1 MSVNQTAA
9 SDVPQVNRWA
19 QLVVG
24 IICMVMIANL
34 QYGWTYFV
42 VPMNEAHNWGIPAI
56 QVAFS
61 LFVLTETW
69 LIPIEGWFVDKYGPR
84 IVVVA
89 GGILVAIGW
98 IMNAYADTLFL
109 LYAAAIVSGIGAGC
123 VYGTC
128 VGNALKWFGDKRGL
142 AAGLTA
148 MGFGGGAAATVIP
161 IIYVIETYGY
171 QSAFLW
177 FGIGQGAI
185 VLLLAPFLRAPHPSQ
200 IKTSPKKKVNQ
211 SLRNFTPGEMLKTPL
226 FWVLYVMFTMVA
238 AGGLMAT
245 AQLGPIARD
254 FGLDRIEIVFLGIAG
269 TTLVVAGIVDNI
281 LNGVARPF
289 FGWVSDQIG
298 REITMFIA
306 FSLGAFSLWAWSISP
321 GARSTACSQPPAP
334 MLSARNMPRPM
345 PVSSTPPRARPRSSA
360 ARSRP
365 SCSLWRAVGSSCSGS
380 PPAWMRWR
388 PSWRSSCSSRC
399 SARTPVATR
408 RLRKPPPKPRSK
420 RPAYDVE
427 AFPVRGRLLRF
438 GGSARLPARAKS
450 RISDEATP
458 A

>member
-1 MSVNQTAA
+1 MSLNQAA
-9 SDVPQVNRWA
+9 AKDAPPVNRWF

-42 VPMNEAHNWGIPAI
+42 VPMNEAHQWGIPAI

-84 IVVVA
+84 VVVIV
-89 GGILVAIGW
+89 GGIFVALGW
-98 IMNAYADTLFL
+98 TMNAWADSLFL

-128 VGNALKWFGDKRGL
+128 VGNALKWFGDRRGL

-161 IIYVIETYGY
+161 IIYTIETYGY

-177 FGIGQGAI
+177 FGIGQGVI
-185 VLLLAPFLRAPHPSQ
+185 ILMLAPLLKAPLPGQ
-200 IKTSPKKKVNQ
+200 IKASTKKSVTQ
-211 SLRNFTPGEMLKTPL
+211 SARNFTPGEMLKTPL
-226 FWVLYVMFTMVA
+226 FWVLYAMFTMVA

-254 FGLDRIEIVFLGIAG
+254 FGLDKLEVVFFGIAG

-289 FGWVSDQIG
+289 FGWLSDQIG
-298 REITMFIA
+298 REITMFVA
-306 FSLGAFSLWAWSISP
+306 FTLGAFSMWGLSVS
-321 GARSTACSQPPAP
+321 GAEPYAFIILFGMVYFTWGEIYSLFPATCTDAFGAKYAATNAGLLYTAKGTAAVIGGP
-334 MLSARNMPRPM
+334 MAAALVAFAGSWEMVFWIAAAMDLIAAFMAILVLKPMRQAHTAAFAAPRP
-345 PVSSTPPRARPRSSA
+345 A
-360 ARSRP
+360 AP
-365 SCSLWRAVGSSCSGS
+365 QA
-380 PPAWMRWR
+380 A
-388 PSWRSSCSSRC
+388 
-399 SARTPVATR
+399 
-408 RLRKPPPKPRSK
+408 
-420 RPAYDVE
+420 E
-427 AFPVRGRLLRF
+427 
-438 GGSARLPARAKS
+438 
-450 RISDEATP
+450 
-458 A
+458 

>member
-1 MSVNQTAA
+1 MSVNQAA
-9 SDVPQVNRWA
+9 AQSAPPVNRWF
-19 QLVVG
+19 QLIVG

-84 IVVVA
+84 VVVVV

-98 IMNAYADTLFL
+98 MMNAYADTLFL

-177 FGIGQGAI
+177 FGIGQGLI
-185 VLLLAPFLRAPHPSQ
+185 VLLLAPFLKAPLPGQ
-200 IKTSPKKKVNQ
+200 IKATTKKRVNQ
-211 SLRNFTPGEMLKTPL
+211 SLRDFTPGEMLKTPL

-254 FGLDRIEIVFLGIAG
+254 FGLDRMEIVFLGIAG

-306 FSLGAFSLWAWSISP
+306 FSLGAFSLWALSIY
-321 GARSTACSQPPAP
+321 GAEPYAFVILFGMVYFTWGEIYSLFPATCTDAFGAKYAATNAGLLYTAKGTASIIGGPLAAVLVAMAGNWQLVFWIAAGMDAVAAIMALAILKP
-334 MLSARNMPRPM
+334 MLSAHTGRYAAPR
-345 PVSSTPPRARPRSSA
+345 
-360 ARSRP
+360 
-365 SCSLWRAVGSSCSGS
+365 G
-380 PPAWMRWR
+380 
-388 PSWRSSCSSRC
+388 
-399 SARTPVATR
+399 
-408 RLRKPPPKPRSK
+408 
-420 RPAYDVE
+420 
-427 AFPVRGRLLRF
+427 
-438 GGSARLPARAKS
+438 
-450 RISDEATP
+450 ATP
-458 A
+458 QAAE

>member
-1 MSVNQTAA
+1 MSANLAA
-9 SDVPQVNRWA
+9 TPDAPPVNRWF

-42 VPMNEAHNWGIPAI
+42 VPINEAHQWGIPAI

-84 IVVVA
+84 VVVLA
-89 GGILVAIGW
+89 GGIIVALGW
-98 IMNAYADTLFL
+98 MMNAWAESLWF

-128 VGNALKWFGDKRGL
+128 VGNALKWFGDRRGL

-148 MGFGGGAAATVIP
+148 MGFGGGAAATVVP
-161 IIYVIETYGY
+161 IIYTIETYGY
-171 QSAFLW
+171 QAAFLW
-177 FGIGQGAI
+177 FGIAQGLI
-185 VLLLAPFLRAPHPSQ
+185 ILLLAPFLKAPHPSQ
-200 IKTSPKKKVNQ
+200 IRTSPKKKVNQ
-211 SLRNFTPGEMLKTPL
+211 SQRNFTPGEMLKTPL
-226 FWVLYVMFTMVA
+226 FWVLYLMFTMVA

-254 FGLDRIEIVFLGIAG
+254 YGFDRLEIVLLGIAG
-269 TTLVVAGIVDNI
+269 TTLVVAGIIDNI

-306 FSLGAFSLWAWSISP
+306 FTTGAFSLWGLSVY
-321 GARSTACSQPPAP
+321 GADPYAFVLLFGMVYFTWGEIYSLFPATCTDAFGSKYAATNAGLLYTAKGTAAIFGGPLAAALVTMAGNWQLVFWIAAGMDAAAAIMALVVLRP
-334 MLSARNMPRPM
+334 MLSAHTGRFAA
-345 PVSSTPPRARPRSSA
+345 PRA
-360 ARSRP
+360 
-365 SCSLWRAVGSSCSGS
+365 
-380 PPAWMRWR
+380 
-388 PSWRSSCSSRC
+388 
-399 SARTPVATR
+399 
-408 RLRKPPPKPRSK
+408 
-420 RPAYDVE
+420 
-427 AFPVRGRLLRF
+427 
-438 GGSARLPARAKS
+438 
-450 RISDEATP
+450 ATP
-458 A
+458 QAAE

>member
-1 MSVNQTAA
+1 MSVNQAAA

-42 VPMNEAHNWGIPAI
+42 VPMNEAHNWGLPAI

-84 IVVVA
+84 VVVVA
-89 GGILVAIGW
+89 GGIFVAIGW
-98 IMNAYADTLFL
+98 AMNAWAESLWF

-128 VGNALKWFGDKRGL
+128 VGNALKWFGDRRGL

-161 IIYVIETYGY
+161 IIYIIETYGY

-177 FGIGQGAI
+177 FGLGQGAVI
-185 VLLLAPFLRAPHPSQ
+185 LMLAPFLRAPHPSQ
-200 IKTSPKKKVNQ
+200 IRTSPKKKVNQ

-254 FGLDRIEIVFLGIAG
+254 FGLDRLEIVFLGIAG

-306 FSLGAFSLWAWSISP
+306 FTAGAFSLWGLSVY
-321 GARSTACSQPPAP
+321 GADPYLFVILFGMVYFTWGEIYSLFPATCTDAFGAKYAATNAGLLYTAKGTAAIFGGPLAAALVAAAGNWQLVFWIAAGMDAVAAIMAIVVLKP
-334 MLSARNMPRPM
+334 MLSAHTGRY
-345 PVSSTPPRARPRSSA
+345 A
-360 ARSRP
+360 A
-365 SCSLWRAVGSSCSGS
+365 
-380 PPAWMRWR
+380 PAQAAA
-388 PSWRSSCSSRC
+388 PQ
-399 SARTPVATR
+399 AA
-408 RLRKPPPKPRSK
+408 
-420 RPAYDVE
+420 E
-427 AFPVRGRLLRF
+427 
-438 GGSARLPARAKS
+438 
-450 RISDEATP
+450 
-458 A
+458 

>member
-1 MSVNQTAA
+1 MSVNQAA
-9 SDVPQVNRWA
+9 VAPPPVNRWF
-19 QLVVG
+19 QLAIGV
-24 IICMVMIANL
+24 ICMVMIANL

-42 VPMNEAHNWGIPAI
+42 VPMNEAHQWGIPAI

-84 IVVVA
+84 VVVVA
-89 GGILVAIGW
+89 GGIFVAIGW
-98 IMNAYADTLFL
+98 AMNAWAETLWF

-161 IIYVIETYGY
+161 IIYIIETYGY

-185 VLLLAPFLRAPHPSQ
+185 ILMLAPLLKAPLPGQIRAS
-200 IKTSPKKKVNQ
+200 TKKSVTQ
-211 SLRNFTPGEMLKTPL
+211 SARNFTPGEMLRTPL

-254 FGLDRIEIVFLGIAG
+254 YGLDRLEVVFFGIAG

-298 REITMFIA
+298 REITMFVA
-306 FSLGAFSLWAWSISP
+306 FTLGALSMWGLSVIGAEPYAFIILFGMVYFTWGEIYSLFPATCTDAF
-321 GARSTACSQPPAP
+321 GAKYAATNAGLLYTAKGTAAIIGGP
-334 MLSARNMPRPM
+334 MAAALVAFAGSWEMVFWIAAGMDLIAALMAIFVLKPM
-345 PVSSTPPRARPRSSA
+345 RQAHTAAFAARPA
-360 ARSRP
+360 AQ
-365 SCSLWRAVGSSCSGS
+365 A
-380 PPAWMRWR
+380 A
-388 PSWRSSCSSRC
+388 
-399 SARTPVATR
+399 
-408 RLRKPPPKPRSK
+408 
-420 RPAYDVE
+420 E
-427 AFPVRGRLLRF
+427 
-438 GGSARLPARAKS
+438 
-450 RISDEATP
+450 
-458 A
+458 

>member
-1 MSVNQTAA
+1 MSVNQAA
-9 SDVPQVNRWA
+9 AKDAPPVNRWF

-24 IICMVMIANL
+24 IVCMVMIANL

-42 VPMNEAHNWGIPAI
+42 VPMNEAHQWGIPAI

-84 IVVVA
+84 VVVIA
-89 GGILVAIGW
+89 GGIFVALGW
-98 IMNAYADTLFL
+98 MMNAWADSLFL

-128 VGNALKWFGDKRGL
+128 VGNALKWFGDRRGL

-161 IIYVIETYGY
+161 IIYTIETYGY

-177 FGIGQGAI
+177 FGIGQGVI
-185 VLLLAPFLRAPHPSQ
+185 ILMLAPLLKAPLPGQ
-200 IKTSPKKKVNQ
+200 IKASTKKNVTQ
-211 SLRNFTPGEMLKTPL
+211 SARNFTPGEMLKTPL
-226 FWVLYVMFTMVA
+226 FWVLYAMFTMVA

-254 FGLDRIEIVFLGIAG
+254 FGLDKLEVVFFGIAG

-289 FGWVSDQIG
+289 FGWLSDQIG
-298 REITMFIA
+298 REITMFVA
-306 FSLGAFSLWAWSISP
+306 FTLGAFSMWGLSVS
-321 GARSTACSQPPAP
+321 GAEPYAFIILFGMVYFTWGEIYSLFPATCTDAFGAKYAATNAGLLYTAKGTAAVIGGP
-334 MLSARNMPRPM
+334 MAAALVAFAGSWEMVFWIAAAMDLIAAFMAILVLKPMRQAHTAAFAAPRP
-345 PVSSTPPRARPRSSA
+345 A
-360 ARSRP
+360 AP
-365 SCSLWRAVGSSCSGS
+365 LA
-380 PPAWMRWR
+380 A
-388 PSWRSSCSSRC
+388 
-399 SARTPVATR
+399 
-408 RLRKPPPKPRSK
+408 
-420 RPAYDVE
+420 E
-427 AFPVRGRLLRF
+427 
-438 GGSARLPARAKS
+438 
-450 RISDEATP
+450 
-458 A
+458 

>member
-1 MSVNQTAA
+1 MSVNQAA
-9 SDVPQVNRWA
+9 AQSAPPVNRWF

-24 IICMVMIANL
+24 IVCMVMIANL

-84 IVVVA
+84 VVVIV

-98 IMNAYADTLFL
+98 MMNAYADTLFL
-109 LYAAAIVSGIGAGC
+109 LYAAAVVSGIGAGC

-177 FGIGQGAI
+177 FGIGQGLI
-185 VLLLAPFLRAPHPSQ
+185 ILLLAPLLKAPLPGQ
-200 IKTSPKKKVNQ
+200 IKATTKKRVNQ
-211 SLRNFTPGEMLKTPL
+211 SLRDFTPGEMLKTPL

-254 FGLDRIEIVFLGIAG
+254 FGLDRMEIVFLGIAG

-306 FSLGAFSLWAWSISP
+306 FSLGAFSLWALSIY
-321 GARSTACSQPPAP
+321 GAEPYAFVILFGMVYFTWGEIYSLFPATCTDAFGAKYAATNAGLLYTAKGTASIIGGPLAAVLVAMAGNWQLVFWIAAGMDAVAAIMALAILKP
-334 MLSARNMPRPM
+334 MLSAHTGRYAAPRG
-345 PVSSTPPRARPRSSA
+345 A
-360 ARSRP
+360 AP
-365 SCSLWRAVGSSCSGS
+365 QA
-380 PPAWMRWR
+380 A
-388 PSWRSSCSSRC
+388 
-399 SARTPVATR
+399 
-408 RLRKPPPKPRSK
+408 
-420 RPAYDVE
+420 E
-427 AFPVRGRLLRF
+427 
-438 GGSARLPARAKS
+438 
-450 RISDEATP
+450 
-458 A
+458 

>member
-1 MSVNQTAA
+1 MSVNQAA
-9 SDVPQVNRWA
+9 AKDAPPVNRWF

-24 IICMVMIANL
+24 IVCMVMIANL

-42 VPMNEAHNWGIPAI
+42 VPMNEAHQWGLPAI

-84 IVVVA
+84 VVVIA
-89 GGILVAIGW
+89 GGIFVAIGW
-98 IMNAYADTLFL
+98 MMNAWAESLWF

-128 VGNALKWFGDKRGL
+128 VGNALKWFGDRRGL

-148 MGFGGGAAATVIP
+148 MGFGGGAAATVVP
-161 IIYVIETYGY
+161 IIYTIETYGY

-177 FGIGQGAI
+177 FGIGQGVI
-185 VLLLAPFLRAPHPSQ
+185 ILMLAPFLKAPLPGQ
-200 IKTSPKKKVNQ
+200 IKASTKKSVTQ
-211 SLRNFTPGEMLKTPL
+211 SARNFTPGEMLKTPL
-226 FWVLYVMFTMVA
+226 FWVLYAMFTMVA

-254 FGLDRIEIVFLGIAG
+254 YGLDRLEVVFFGIAG

-298 REITMFIA
+298 REITMFVA
-306 FSLGAFSLWAWSISP
+306 FTLGAFSMWGLSVI
-321 GARSTACSQPPAP
+321 GAEPYAFIILFGMVYFTWGEIYSLFPATCTDAFGAKYAATNAGLLYTAKGTAAIIGGP
-334 MLSARNMPRPM
+334 MAAALVAFAGSWEMVFWIAAAMDMIAALMAIFVLKPMRMAHTAAFAAPRP
-345 PVSSTPPRARPRSSA
+345 A
-360 ARSRP
+360 AP
-365 SCSLWRAVGSSCSGS
+365 QA
-380 PPAWMRWR
+380 A
-388 PSWRSSCSSRC
+388 
-399 SARTPVATR
+399 
-408 RLRKPPPKPRSK
+408 
-420 RPAYDVE
+420 E
-427 AFPVRGRLLRF
+427 
-438 GGSARLPARAKS
+438 
-450 RISDEATP
+450 
-458 A
+458 